1 MGRILTIR
9 LSAVTFAEDDVA
21 KTWPKLC
28 LLAWPGQ
35 GEIRSGAWARTVFPQ
50 KLAASVAVS
59 RTVYGVR
66 ELAEALLEESRFGNW
81 SVVTA
86 QSLSEFLPNI
96 EKSIA
101 ALDTALGEWQP
112 GAAVTASDALEDAL
126 DALEHG
132 VELDN

>member
-35 GEIRSGAWARTVFPQ
+35 GEMRSGAWVRTLLPP
-50 KLAASVAVS
+50 KLAASVAVP
-59 RTVYGVR
+59 RTAYGVR

-101 ALDTALGEWQP
+101 ALETALGDWQP
-112 GAAVTASDALEDAL
+112 GAAIAASDALEDAL
-126 DALEHG
+126 DALERD
-132 VELDN
+132 VVLEN